1 MQIELNKAEIER
13 ILLDRVNEMVV
24 DGNFN
29 TVAWDSSYSYARTVT
44 LSHQEPKDET
54 Q

>member
-24 DGNFN
+24 GGGFN
-29 TVAWDSSYSYARTVT
+29 TVAWDSSYSYARTAT
-44 LSHQEPKDET
+44 LSYEEPKND
-54 Q
+54 